1 MRLWTAA
8 GISAVGSQITLL
20 ALPLTA
26 ILVLHASTFEVAA
39 ISTAVTLPNLL
50 GIAAGVWLDRV
61 RRRPVMIAA
70 DFGRAALLA
79 SVPVAY
85 AFGLLDLPL
94 LYAVAL
100 ISGTLSIF
108 FEIASQAYLPSI
120 VRREQLVEANS
131 NLQGLTIAANS
142 VGPSV
147 AGALVTLVSAPVA
160 ILADA
165 VSFLM
170 SGLLIGSISNRYEP
184 QATSPRPTSRW
195 SELREGARY
204 VFWDPYLRPL
214 LVSHAL
220 ANLALGLLWAIVLVY
235 AVRELGLTAVT
246 IGAILSVG
254 NVGGLA
260 GVLLAR
266 RMAERAGVGRIVIAS
281 LFLFGPATF
290 LVASATTDT
299 AIVFVGLGWALES
312 FARSLYVVS
321 ATSVRQALVP
331 DRLQAR
337 ASGVVTTTGTSAF
350 PLGTLVGGALAAAFG
365 LREAMLVAATISFL
379 PFLPV
384 VVSPLRSLREV
395 PDDSDQV
402 TNRGAGAS

>member
-26 ILVLHASTFEVAA
+26 ILVLHASAFEVAA

-50 GIAAGVWLDRV
+50 GIVAGVWVDRV
-61 RRRPVMIAA
+61 RRRRVMIAA

-79 SVPVAY
+79 SVPLAY
-85 AFGLLDLPL
+85 AFGLLALPL

-100 ISGTLSIF
+100 VSGTLGIF
-108 FEIASQAYLPSI
+108 FEIAAQAFLPSI
-120 VRREQLVEANS
+120 VGREKLVEANA
-131 NLQGLTIAANS
+131 NLQGLTVAANA

-165 VSFLM
+165 ASFVM
-170 SGLLIGSISNRYEP
+170 SGLLIGSVSDRHES
-184 QATSPRPTSRW
+184 QATRSRPTSTW
-195 SELREGARY
+195 SDLREGARY
-204 VFWDPYLRPL
+204 VFSDLYLRAL
-214 LVSHAL
+214 LFSHGL
-220 ANLALGLLWAIVLVY
+220 ANLALGVLWAIVLVF

-266 RMAERAGVGRIVIAS
+266 RIAGRVGVGRTVIVS
-281 LFLFGPATF
+281 FLLFGPAT
-290 LVASATTDT
+290 LLLASARTDT
-299 AIVFVGLGWALES
+299 AILFVGLGWAAES

-331 DRLQAR
+331 NRLQAR

-350 PLGTLVGGALAAAFG
+350 PLGTLVGGTLAAVFG
-365 LREAMLVAATISFL
+365 LREAMLVAAALSFL

-384 VVSPLRSLREV
+384 AISPLRSLREL
-395 PDDSDQV
+395 PRHEGP
-402 TNRGAGAS
+402 NELGN

>member
-26 ILVLHASTFEVAA
+26 ILVLHASALEVAA

-50 GIAAGVWLDRV
+50 GIAAGIWLDRV
-61 RRRPVMIAA
+61 RRRRVMIAA
-70 DFGRAALLA
+70 DIGRAAVLA

-85 AFGLLDLPL
+85 AFGVLDLLL
-94 LYAVAL
+94 LYVVAL
-100 ISGTLSIF
+100 ISGTLSVF
-108 FEIASQAYLPSI
+108 FEIASQAYLPS
-120 VRREQLVEANS
+120 VVGREQLVEANAD
-131 NLQGLTIAANS
+131 LQGLNVGATS

-165 VSFLM
+165 LSFLM
-170 SGLLIGSISNRYEP
+170 SGILIRSISNRHER
-184 QATSPRPTSRW
+184 QATTRRPTTTW
-195 SELREGARY
+195 SDLREGAGH
-204 VFWDPYLRPL
+204 VFLDPYLRPL
-214 LVSHAL
+214 LFSHAL

-235 AVRELGLTAVT
+235 VVRVLGLTPVA
-246 IGAILSVG
+246 IGAILSVA
-254 NVGGLA
+254 NIGGLA
-260 GVLLAR
+260 GVVFAQR
-266 RMAERAGVGRIVIAS
+266 IAKRAGVGRVVIAS
-281 LFLFGPATF
+281 FLLFGPAA
-290 LVASATTDT
+290 LLLAGATTDT
-299 AIVFVGLGWALES
+299 AIVFVGLGWALQS
-312 FARSLYVVS
+312 FARSLYLVS

-337 ASGVVTTTGTSAF
+337 ASGVVTTTGTGAF

-365 LREAMLVAATISFL
+365 LREAMLVAATVSFL

-384 VVSPLRSLREV
+384 VVSPLRSLHEV
-395 PDDSDQV
+395 PDRSPEV
-402 TNRGAGAS
+402 TE

>member
-1 MRLWTAA
+1 MWTAA
-8 GISAVGSQITLL
+8 GVSAVGSQVTLL

-26 ILVLHASTFEVAA
+26 ILVLHASAFEVAA

-61 RRRPVMIAA
+61 KRRRVMIAA

-79 SVPVAY
+79 SVPLAY

-94 LYAVAL
+94 LYVVAL

-120 VRREQLVEANS
+120 VGREQLVEANTD
-131 NLQGLTIAANS
+131 LQGLTVGANT

-170 SGLLIGSISNRYEP
+170 SGLLIGSIPNRYEP
-184 QATSPRPTSRW
+184 QAARARPTSIG

-204 VFWDPYLRPL
+204 VLSNLYLRPL

-220 ANLALGLLWAIVLVY
+220 ANLALGLFWAIVLVY
-235 AVRELGLTAVT
+235 AVRELGLTSVT
-246 IGAILSVG
+246 IGAILSVA

-281 LFLFGPATF
+281 FLLFGPATV
-290 LVASATTDT
+290 LVAIATTDT
-299 AIVFVGLGWALES
+299 AIVFVGLGWAIQS

-321 ATSVRQALVP
+321 ANSVRQALVP
-331 DRLQAR
+331 DRLRAR
-337 ASGVVTTTGTSAF
+337 ASGVVTTAGTSAF
-350 PLGTLVGGALAAAFG
+350 PFGTLLGGALAAALG
-365 LREAMLVAATISFL
+365 LREAMLVAATVSFL

-384 VVSPLRSLREV
+384 VVSPLRSLREL
-395 PDDSDQV
+395 PDDSDHV
-402 TNRGAGAS
+402 TNRSPGAS

>member
-8 GISAVGSQITLL
+8 GISAAGSQVTFL

-26 ILVLHASTFEVAA
+26 ILVLRASPFEVAA

-61 RRRPVMIAA
+61 RRRRVMIAA
-70 DFGRAALLA
+70 DFGRAAVLA

-85 AFGLLDLPL
+85 VFGLVDLTQ
-94 LYAVAL
+94 LYVVAL
-100 ISGTLSIF
+100 ITGTLNIF

-120 VRREQLVEANS
+120 VGRGQLVEANAK
-131 NLQGLTIAANS
+131 LQGLTVAAAS
-142 VGPSV
+142 AGPSI

-165 VSFLM
+165 VSFLV
-170 SGLLIGSISNRYEP
+170 SGLLIGSISKDYEP
-184 QATSPRPTSRW
+184 PKEPGPRAPTRG

-204 VFWDPYLRPL
+204 AFSEPHLRPL
-214 LVSHAL
+214 LLSHSL
-220 ANLALGLLWAIVLVY
+220 ANLALGLLWANLLVY
-235 AVRELGLTAVT
+235 AVRMLGLSAAM
-246 IGAILSVG
+246 IGAIFSVA
-254 NVGGLA
+254 NVGGFA
-260 GVLLAR
+260 GAVFAR
-266 RMAERAGVGRIVIAS
+266 RIAERTGMGQTVIAS
-281 LFLFGPATF
+281 FFLFGPAALLLAT
-290 LVASATTDT
+290 ATTES
-299 AIVFVGLGWALES
+299 AIVFVGLGWTLQS
-312 FARSLYVVS
+312 FARSLYSVA

-337 ASGVVTTTGTSAF
+337 VSGVTATTGTSAF

-365 LREAMLVAATISFL
+365 VREAMLIAATVSFL

-384 VVSPLRSLREV
+384 VVSRVRSLREI
-395 PDDSDQV
+395 PDPRHVIDEDHC
-402 TNRGAGAS
+402 